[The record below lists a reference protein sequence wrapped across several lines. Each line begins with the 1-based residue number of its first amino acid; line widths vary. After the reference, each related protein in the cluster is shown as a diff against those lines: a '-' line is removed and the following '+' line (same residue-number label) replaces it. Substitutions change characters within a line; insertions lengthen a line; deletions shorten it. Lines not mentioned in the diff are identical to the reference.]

1 MVSFTER
8 QLHQLDILA
17 HKIKV
22 RPSTFLRLL
31 CNFEWE
37 KRNYIEFV
45 SFLDSK
51 EL

>member
-1 MVSFTER
+1 MVSLTDCE
-8 QLHQLDILA
+8 LHKLEILA
-17 HKIKV
+17 YKIKV

-45 SFLDSK
+45 NSIDSQK
-51 EL
+51 P